1 MLAAMEDYVPE
12 SGFQQGDGVT
22 TEASSASLLTA
33 VPQPYPPWVT
43 NCGLSVLTQPLL
55 SRVLFVEMKAR
66 VSTFL
71 LLAFANTLLTHR
83 LSSIMVNESGN
94 NGTDNG
100 EGMSPLITEVNATN
114 HVALEP
120 SEEDLV
126 AALQQYS
133 RERLTAEQR
142 IMRLQKELNYRIR
155 QVQMLMEHILLVDRF
170 FLQTY

>member
-22 TEASSASLLTA
+22 TEASGASLLTV
-33 VPQPYPPWVT
+33 VPQPYPPRVT

-94 NGTDNG
+94 NG

-170 FLQTY
+170 FLQKY

>member
-1 MLAAMEDYVPE
+1 
-12 SGFQQGDGVT
+12 
-22 TEASSASLLTA
+22 
-33 VPQPYPPWVT
+33 
-43 NCGLSVLTQPLL
+43 
-55 SRVLFVEMKAR
+55 
-66 VSTFL
+66 
-71 LLAFANTLLTHR
+71 
-83 LSSIMVNESGN
+83 MVNESGN

-126 AALQQYS
+126 AALQQYA

-155 QVQMLMEHILLVDRF
+155 QVQMLMEHILLIDRIF
-170 FLQTY
+170 WQAY